1 MVYDINYHNMSLISQ
16 SHKFFT
22 EKLFQDEFIRCLK
35 NKGYYKEH
43 SKIEESI
50 ETKFIR
56 SLYNKNYIT
65 SESFDELMGIQ
76 SNVEKNINN
85 IDENK
90 NIEELNDF
98 KSIKEND
105 TYEIIHEDYIDY
117 DNIQIDGIEYY
128 LHKNTLKIIDSSD
141 FGEVGLWDKNK
152 EGPSWISED
161 AKKTH
166 LNKI

>member
-1 MVYDINYHNMSLISQ
+1 MSLITQ

-22 EKLFQDEFIRCLK
+22 EKLFQQEFIRCLK
-35 NKGYYKEH
+35 KKGYYKEI
-43 SKIEESI
+43 SKVEESI

-56 SLYNKNYIT
+56 CLYNKKYIT

-76 SNVEKNINN
+76 RGEDN
-85 IDENK
+85 DENR

-141 FGEVGLWDKNK
+141 FGEMGSWDKNK
-152 EGPSWISED
+152 GGPSWISED
-161 AKKTH
+161 AKNKH
-166 LNKI
+166 LHL